1 MGYDMVASQGNGGE
15 VRANVPDM
23 IVGLGWAGKQVV
35 YDFMET
41 EWILEEGI
49 EPRQDDR
56 TPNFE
61 GYVIDTASDERSD
74 DRVRVQNINDRIEA
88 LANDLDRN
96 TQTLDTELTYINPL
110 EGIDERYTS
119 RTGLTAAVTV
129 RDIAEGA
136 GLRAWWL
143 ENNDEMLVGDSYEEG
158 VIRRR
163 ALSKALFHASNTGN
177 NPLNPVLNTTAD
189 DVYMIVGLGGGT
201 GSGMFLDIAE
211 RINDNVSSV
220 HLFAVIPGKNEATEL
235 RANAHASL
243 SEIEYLARTGQ
254 SPFKNVVLLPFGPAN
269 DPNEFDQAAAQ
280 AIMAHRNLA
289 SNQEDRLDVT
299 SDVGAPKYAP
309 FTVAVPQTA
318 RFAVNDA
325 ETAKGQ
331 IDEFLEAKTEPLEAE
346 HALYDALE
354 SFVLEEFDEAVA
366 DSLRQAMEG
375 RPVVSDRFSLS
386 KAQASQLRARFDRLQ
401 EILAEDIFDELG
413 YESAPKWRET
423 LDQLV
428 GQQLDAV
435 DDDAT
440 VERDEAVVTSAGQP
454 AEGLEPVDERY
465 PREEKDQAL
474 ERFVRDEL
482 RAITRRANLYRTLS
496 LVDND
501 DLAEG
506 IEGTMDPA
514 LNVELYGLQ
523 ESDGEL
529 AEEIDRLETDV
540 ALAETFESEV
550 IEEELREMKTGWEN
564 EVRSSLEA
572 MAEIDENRDELA
584 TLLNDLEQSITTAV
598 NAIDGA
604 DASAQLETEVF
615 EFDEFGRLNRTL
627 REIGEEPVDETAI
640 NTSIGGLRMAK
651 QASLKAEEQAGS
663 GLLSTLLPGFG
674 GDAEAERRTFEEVI
688 DQVDGD
694 LFEFERSF
702 DSNFYCAFKRGGE
715 YVAIADD
722 LDDRRADHLNDVVDA
737 FERRLRNPRLDRA
750 WFRDELGDEWQG
762 SLPDVSWPGETGGH
776 VATLRNRLEGSLA
789 GTTADDLL
797 DELTSAGTA
806 RGEEP
811 GPVHTGLRAALVTPV
826 SDLID
831 DLEADL
837 ADVQDRQRRI
847 QRLKEI
853 MNEEGREFADVGT
866 GPKRPRLTFE
876 RTTSERQYISTI
888 SSGDQ
893 ETLLGREDL
902 VGAEL
907 HADEA
912 GLIAHR
918 LTNFAENV
926 ARLDGR
932 LPLESG
938 TIEADNSYLDDG
950 ETIDITS
957 TYDGHRI
964 VPLFMGRAFA
974 DRTVDDYGVG
984 EKIESTLRSGV
995 YAQGGENGYKA
1006 NVCPFGGAWDTS
1018 LVTFVGGVFLDNLSP
1033 VRGSTSGY
1041 QSVYMNQRDTLSED
1055 VKIRHTHGL
1064 DGRDRSMVDADGY
1077 GAYLYR
1083 DGLVNLND
1091 PAELND
1097 FVDATEDDRIGI
1109 IEGQTTIREFESTV
1123 DLGGPD

>member
-1 MGYDMVASQGNGGE
+1 
-15 VRANVPDM
+15 M

-41 EWILEEGI
+41 EWILREGI

-61 GYVIDTASDERSD
+61 GYVIDTASDEQSND
-74 DRVRVQNINDRIEA
+74 QVRVENINERIKT
-88 LANDLDRN
+88 LANELDRD

-110 EGIDERYTS
+110 DGIDERYTS

-136 GLRAWWL
+136 GLQAWWL

-177 NPLNPVLNTTAD
+177 NPLDPVLNTTAD
-189 DVYMIVGLGGGT
+189 DVYMVVGLGGGT
-201 GSGMFLDIAE
+201 GSGMFLDIASQ
-211 RINDNVSSV
+211 INDNVSTV
-220 HLFAVIPGKNEATEL
+220 HLFAVIPGKNEPTEH
-235 RANAHASL
+235 RANAHAAL

-254 SPFKNVVLLPFGPAN
+254 SPFKNVVLLPFGPVN
-269 DPNEFDQAAAQ
+269 DEREFDQASAQ

-325 ETAKGQ
+325 ETAKQQ
-331 IDEFLEAKTEPLEAE
+331 IDAFLEEKREPHETE

-354 SFVLEEFDEAVA
+354 AFILEEFEDEVA
-366 DSLRQAMEG
+366 DNLRQAREG
-375 RPVVSDRFSLS
+375 QPVVSEQFSLS

-401 EILAEDIFDELG
+401 EILEEDIFDELG
-413 YESAPKWRET
+413 YESALKWRDT

-428 GQQLDAV
+428 EQQLDAIE
-435 DDDAT
+435 DDAT
-440 VERDEAVVTSAGQP
+440 VERDEAVVTSAAQP
-454 AEGLEPVDERY
+454 AEGLDPVDERY

-474 ERFVRDEL
+474 EQFVRDEL
-482 RAITRRANLYRTLS
+482 TAITRRANLYRTVS

-501 DLAEG
+501 DLVEG
-506 IEGTMDPA
+506 IKGTMDPA
-514 LNVELYGLQ
+514 LNVELFGLK
-523 ESDGEL
+523 ESDTEL
-529 AEEIDRLETDV
+529 AEELNRLETHLD
-540 ALAETFESEV
+540 LLRTFETEV
-550 IEEELREMKTGWEN
+550 IAEELNEMKTGWRN
-564 EVRSSLEA
+564 AARSSIEA
-572 MAEIDENRDELA
+572 IVEIDQNKDELA
-584 TLLNDLEQSITTAV
+584 TLLNDLERSITTAV

-604 DASAQLETEVF
+604 DASAQLDTEVF
-615 EFDEFGRLNRTL
+615 DFDRFGELNRKL

-651 QASLKAEEQAGS
+651 QASLRAEEQAGS
-663 GLLSTLLPGFG
+663 GWLSMLLPWFSDGT
-674 GDAEAERRTFEEVI
+674 ETERQTFEEVI
-688 DQVDGD
+688 GQVDDD

-702 DSNFYCAFKRGGE
+702 DSNFYCAFKKSGE
-715 YVAIADD
+715 YTQIAAD
-722 LDDRRADHLNDVVDA
+722 LDERREEHVDEVVEA
-737 FERRLRNPRLDRA
+737 FQQRLRNPRLDRA
-750 WFRDELGDEWQG
+750 WFRDELGDEWEG
-762 SLPDVSWPGETGGH
+762 SIPDITWPGEASGH
-776 VATLRNRLEGSLA
+776 AATLQNRLNGSLA

-797 DELTSAGTA
+797 NELTRSGEGRGTD
-806 RGEEP
+806 P
-811 GPVHTGLRAALVTPV
+811 GPVHRGLQTAIRAPV
-826 SDLID
+826 RDLR
-831 DLEADL
+831 
-837 ADVQDRQRRI
+837 DRFKEERTEVRAKQQRI
-847 QRLKEI
+847 KRLKDI
-853 MNEEGREFADVGT
+853 TNDEGQAFAEVGT
-866 GPKRPRLTFE
+866 GPKRPNLTFE
-876 RTTSERQYISTI
+876 RTTSERKYISTI

-902 VGAEL
+902 VEAEL
-907 HADEA
+907 HQDER

-938 TIEADNSYLDDG
+938 TIEADNSYLAED

-974 DRTVDDYGVG
+974 DRPVDEYGVAADV
-984 EKIESTLRSGV
+984 EQTLRSGV

-1006 NVCPFGGAWDTS
+1006 NVCPFGGPWDTS
-1018 LVTFVGGVFLDNLSP
+1018 LVTFISGIFLDNLAP
-1033 VRGSTSGY
+1033 VRGSTAGY
-1041 QSVYMNQRDTLSED
+1041 KSEYMTQRETLSED
-1055 VKIRHTHGL
+1055 IKVRHTHGL
-1064 DGRDRSMVDADGY
+1064 DGRDRTMVNAPNH

-1083 DGLVNLND
+1083 NRLINLND
-1091 PAELND
+1091 PAELNE
-1097 FVDATEDDRIGI
+1097 FVDATEDDRLDI
-1109 IEGQTTIREFESTV
+1109 IKDYTTVDAFESTV
-1123 DLGGPD
+1123 DLGRPE